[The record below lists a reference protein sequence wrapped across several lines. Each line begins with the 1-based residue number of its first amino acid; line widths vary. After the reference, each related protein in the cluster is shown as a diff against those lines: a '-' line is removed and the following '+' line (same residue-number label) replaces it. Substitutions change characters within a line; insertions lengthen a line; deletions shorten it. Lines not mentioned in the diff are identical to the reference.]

1 MPLLRVSLLRV
12 CFIPKSSGLGF
23 RIQALGLQVGV
34 RGPGSTR
41 KFRVRALL
49 ERGLDFRVVGWGSGS
64 GHYSKGEEA
73 RTREMFA

>member
-34 RGPGSTR
+34 RGPGTTR
-41 KFRVRALL
+41 KGKKRARVKCLHN
-49 ERGLDFRVVGWGSGS
+49 V
-64 GHYSKGEEA
+64 K
-73 RTREMFA
+73 MFA